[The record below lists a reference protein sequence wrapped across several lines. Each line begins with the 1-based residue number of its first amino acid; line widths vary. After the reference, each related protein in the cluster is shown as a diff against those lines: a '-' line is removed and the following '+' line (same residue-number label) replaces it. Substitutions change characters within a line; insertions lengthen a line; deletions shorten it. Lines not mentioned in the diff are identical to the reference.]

1 MKVQDLNNT
10 LKDDEVKALF
20 VELFTDKLEQCVLNC
35 AGNLIAEI
43 TDKFTK
49 KIDDI
54 NVSVLSLHAEI
65 QRKDA
70 IISDFQ
76 IEKSTAEN

>member
-1 MKVQDLNNT
+1 MKVQDLRNA

-35 AGNLIAEI
+35 ARNLKAEI

-54 NVSVLSLHAEI
+54 NVSVLSFRGEI
-65 QRKDA
+65 QR
-70 IISDFQ
+70 
-76 IEKSTAEN
+76 